1 MDGETLARVGYLAII
16 LVALGGW
23 VLVEFRQR
31 MGQALR
37 MAMAWGLI
45 FVGIIAGY
53 GLWSDIRQD
62 ILPMQELAADGS
74 VEVPRAEDGHYYL
87 TLTING
93 TAVPFM
99 VDTGA
104 TGMVLAGVDA
114 DRLGI
119 DPESLSYLGEAF
131 DGERGGADRAG
142 DAAHGRTGAVPQP
155 GLPGLCDRG
164 GAGSVAF
171 GDGLSGAVPDGV
183 FRRKADT
190 AAVDVHSGQICNFLH
205 LQGFAGS
212 R

>member
-45 FVGIIAGY
+45 FVGVVAGY

-62 ILPMQELAADGS
+62 ILPMQEVAQDGT
-74 VEVPRAEDGHYYL
+74 VEVPRADDGHYYL

-93 TAVPFM
+93 TPVPFM

-104 TGMVLAGVDA
+104 SGMVLAESDA
-114 DRLGI
+114 TRLGI
-119 DPESLSYLGEAF
+119 DPESLMFLGQASTANGVVRTARVTLPTVELGPFRNVDFRAYVTEGELDQSLLGMDYLG
-131 DGERGGADRAG
+131 
-142 DAAHGRTGAVPQP
+142 Q
-155 GLPGLCDRG
+155 
-164 GAGSVAF
+164 
-171 GDGLSGAVPDGV
+171 
-183 FRRKADT
+183 FRME
-190 AAVDVHSGQICNFLH
+190 
-205 LQGFAGS
+205 FAGGKLIL
-212 R
+212 RQ

>member
-45 FVGIIAGY
+45 FVGIVAGY

-62 ILPMQELAADGS
+62 ILPMQEVAQDGT
-74 VEVPRAEDGHYYL
+74 VEVPRAQDGHYYL

-93 TAVPFM
+93 TPVPFM

-104 TGMVLAGVDA
+104 SGMVLAESDA
-114 DRLGI
+114 TRLGI
-119 DPESLSYLGEAF
+119 DPESLMFLGQASTANGVVRTARVTLPTVELGPFRNVDFRAYVTEGALEQSLLGMDYLGQFRMEF
-131 DGERGGADRAG
+131 SGGKLILR
-142 DAAHGRTGAVPQP
+142 Q
-155 GLPGLCDRG
+155 
-164 GAGSVAF
+164 
-171 GDGLSGAVPDGV
+171 
-183 FRRKADT
+183 
-190 AAVDVHSGQICNFLH
+190 
-205 LQGFAGS
+205 
-212 R
+212 

>member
-1 MDGETLARVGYLAII
+1 MDGDTLARVGYLAII

-119 DPESLSYLGEAF
+119 DPSSLSYLGEASTANGVVRTARVTLPTVELGPF
-131 DGERGGADRAG
+131 RNQDFRAYVTEGALDQSLLGMDYLGQFRMEFSGGKLILR
-142 DAAHGRTGAVPQP
+142 Q
-155 GLPGLCDRG
+155 
-164 GAGSVAF
+164 
-171 GDGLSGAVPDGV
+171 
-183 FRRKADT
+183 
-190 AAVDVHSGQICNFLH
+190 
-205 LQGFAGS
+205 
-212 R
+212 